1 MTMRKKNKR
10 RFQGTLQNIV
20 ILCLILSAGLLLLRT
35 GLVRMDALDNMIST
49 VSYPGNPQQDET
61 INSLQPIH
69 IAVRGSGMCSG
80 WVNETTG
87 GEVFEDF
94 APLLSEALGS
104 ASNAAAVDAA
114 EFRRALENDSI
125 YYDFTAAL
133 PLSLIQQWLGSS
145 NGSSPQLSARA
156 LLLSSLQDATA
167 ALYAWDPEQNTYY
180 RWDTTVPSD
189 SLLNTA
195 ERHTGTPLE
204 FAFLLEEPYN
214 ALLPYTLIIQDRVSL
229 YDLSAKTTAA
239 EEADALLTALEF
251 NVHSPSRYPESNGT
265 EVVVQGMRTLRFAPD
280 GTVLYSG
287 GDDGVALLSVEHR
300 NEHATLAECTDAA
313 WLAANTLLRDQT
325 GAATLYLSSASSG
338 ENGSATLQFGYM
350 VNGYPVVFPEDYAVQ
365 IQIEDNVITAFTL
378 HLRSYT
384 ISDQSRALLP
394 SLQAVAAAWDS
405 DTPRELFCGYY
416 DDGGDTLAPGWLR
429 R

>member
-1 MTMRKKNKR
+1 MIMRKKSKR
-10 RFQGTLQNIV
+10 RFQGALQNVV

-35 GLVRMDALDNMIST
+35 GLVRTDALNSMIST
-49 VSYPGNPQQDET
+49 VSYPGSPQQDGT
-61 INSLQPIH
+61 INTLQPIH
-69 IAVRGSGMCSG
+69 IAVRSSGMCSG
-80 WVNETTG
+80 WLNETTG

-125 YYDFTAAL
+125 YYDFTASL
-133 PLSLIQQWLGSS
+133 PLPLIRQWLGSS
-145 NGSSPQLSARA
+145 GSSPRYSARS

-167 ALYAWDPEQNTYY
+167 ALYAWDPEQNAYY

-195 ERHTGTPLE
+195 ERHSGSALE
-204 FAFLLEEPYN
+204 FAFLQEAPYHT
-214 ALLPYTLIIQDRVSL
+214 LTPYTLMAQDRVSL
-229 YDLSAKTTAA
+229 YDLSAKTAAA
-239 EEADALLTALEF
+239 EDANALLTALEF
-251 NVHSPSRYPESNGT
+251 NVHSHSRYPESNGT
-265 EVVVQGMRTLRFAPD
+265 EVVVQGMRTLRFVPD

-287 GDDGVALLSVEHR
+287 GDDGVSLLSVEHR
-300 NEHATLAECTDAA
+300 GEEATLTECTDAA
-313 WLAANTLLRDQT
+313 WRAASTLLRDQT
-325 GAATLYLSSASSG
+325 GAATLYLSSASSD
-338 ENGSATLQFGYM
+338 ESGSATLQFGYL

-365 IQIEDNVITAFTL
+365 IQIENNVITAFTL

-384 ISDQSRALLP
+384 VSDQSRTLLP
-394 SLQAVAAAWDS
+394 SLQAVAAARDS
-405 DTPRELFCGYY
+405 DTSRELFCGYY
-416 DDGGDTLAPGWLR
+416 DDGSDTLAPGWLR

>member
-35 GLVRMDALDNMIST
+35 GLVRIDALDNMIST

-251 NVHSPSRYPESNGT
+251 NVHSHSR
-265 EVVVQGMRTLRFAPD
+265 
-280 GTVLYSG
+280 
-287 GDDGVALLSVEHR
+287 
-300 NEHATLAECTDAA
+300 
-313 WLAANTLLRDQT
+313 
-325 GAATLYLSSASSG
+325 
-338 ENGSATLQFGYM
+338 
-350 VNGYPVVFPEDYAVQ
+350 
-365 IQIEDNVITAFTL
+365 
-378 HLRSYT
+378 
-384 ISDQSRALLP
+384 
-394 SLQAVAAAWDS
+394 
-405 DTPRELFCGYY
+405 
-416 DDGGDTLAPGWLR
+416 
-429 R
+429 